1 MSALFAGTPTVGPAN
16 EERMMGEDEKERE
29 LLAIGSGDA
38 AQPYNWSVGKYGS
51 RLLHELKENKRFVGS
66 KCPGCGRVL
75 VPPRKVCG
83 RCYVT
88 MEDIVPVSDEGEI
101 VVCTIL
107 HFGFVDP
114 STGRQ
119 RPVPY
124 GCAFIRL
131 DGADNT
137 LPHFLDSTDPA
148 KVKVGARVKAVFEDT
163 RTGSIM
169 DVKHFRVL

>member
-1 MSALFAGTPTVGPAN
+1 MMS
-16 EERMMGEDEKERE
+16 EGEKKPE
-29 LLAIGSGDA
+29 LLAIVSGDA
-38 AQPYNWSVGKYGS
+38 AQPYEWSVGKYGS
-51 RLLHELKENKRFVGS
+51 RPLAELKENKRFVGS
-66 KCPGCGRVL
+66 KCSQCGRVL

-83 RCYVT
+83 RCYVA
-88 MEDIVPVSDEGEI
+88 MEEIAPVSDEGEI

-107 HFGFVDP
+107 QFGFVDP
-114 STGRQ
+114 TTGLK

-148 KVKVGARVKAVFEDT
+148 KVRVGARVKAVFEET

-169 DVKHFRVL
+169 DVRHLRVL